1 MTEDFEPRDEA
12 EQQVV
17 SRALLEERRAR
28 EDDERIES
36 LSIRERLLI
45 EEAWSEGAS
54 EENARIRKLLDNVER
69 LEKRIKQ
76 LEDAID
82 RALKSRG
89 FGWQMHGI
97 LADVRHTWP
106 EE

>member
-1 MTEDFEPRDEA
+1 MSMA
-12 EQQVV
+12 SQ
-17 SRALLEERRAR
+17 ERGT
-28 EDDERIES
+28 
-36 LSIRERLLI
+36 
-45 EEAWSEGAS
+45 AWTQRYGPVTMKTPAD
-54 EENARIRKLLDNVER
+54 LDKQNVER

-82 RALKSRG
+82 QALKSRG

-106 EE
+106 ED